1 MNASYQCFPVGINI
15 FVNINS
21 KLLLGKRKDVFGAGN
36 WGLPG
41 GHLEKGESIIEAAAR
56 ELREETGLQAKRFDF
71 SNLVN
76 DRSGTQHY
84 LQIGLEAFEVEGELI
99 LKEPNK
105 CSEWEWF
112 DVNKLPQNLF
122 IPHIKQI
129 HNYLKKNKFFDI

>member
-1 MNASYQCFPVGINI
+1 
-15 FVNINS
+15 
-21 KLLLGKRKDVFGAGN
+21 LGKRKNVFGAGN

-41 GHLEKGESIIEAAAR
+41 GHLEKGESIINAAAR

-99 LKEPNK
+99 LKEPSK
-105 CSEWEWF
+105 CSEW
-112 DVNKLPQNLF
+112 K
-122 IPHIKQI
+122 
-129 HNYLKKNKFFDI
+129 